1 MLLFQWA
8 VGSFRPDG
16 NWATSRTLRAERTC
30 SFPRRSQY
38 FAVHERPMP
47 VSACATVVPRDAKFC
62 PSCASEM
69 VFSVPPGDERERLVC
84 SSDSCGRVVYKNP
97 KVTVATVVM
106 TANRKTVLLA
116 KRAIDPALG
125 KWNIPGGFLENEETL
140 EAGVHRE
147 TWEEARASIHV
158 LDLLGIY
165 TIMAASQVQLVYL
178 SILLDADVSPG
189 PESEEVQLFAWA
201 DVPWDDIAF
210 TTHKWALLA
219 ALNHITSGDISSPLV
234 PERRVKPVDYVE

>member
-1 MLLFQWA
+1 MLSFQWA
-8 VGSFRPDG
+8 ATPFRAKG
-16 NWATSRTLRAERTC
+16 YWATWRTLRGERKC
-30 SFPRRSQY
+30 SFPSSSQY
-38 FAVHERPMP
+38 FAVHDRPMP
-47 VSACATVVPRDAKFC
+47 VSACVTVVPRDAKFC

-69 VFSVPPGDERERLVC
+69 IFSVPPGDERQRLVC
-84 SSDSCGRVVYKNP
+84 SSESCGRVVYNNP

-106 TANRKTVLLA
+106 TANRKTILLA

-125 KWNIPGGFLENEETL
+125 KWNIPGGFLEKEETL
-140 EAGVHRE
+140 EEGVKRE

-178 SILLDADVSPG
+178 SILLDNEVSPG
-189 PESEEVQLFAWA
+189 PESEEVRLFTWA

-219 ALNHITSGDISSPLV
+219 ALNHISIGDISSPLV
-234 PERRVKPVDYVE
+234 PERRVKPLDYVD